1 MLSKEENERL
11 TQVGPGTPMG
21 ELLRRYWH
29 PVCAVDELD
38 RSIFRTKEL
47 KVLGEELVL
56 YRDRSGTLGLLDR
69 YCTHRR
75 ASLAYGVV
83 ESDGIRCQYHSWKF
97 DETGRVIEQPFEDT
111 MHPEARFRDKCSITA
126 YKAEERGGLIFAYLG
141 PGPAPLL
148 PNWSPLVWE
157 NAVRD
162 IAITELPCNWLQCQ
176 ENSLDP
182 VHVEWLHS
190 YFGDY
195 VRNLGKG
202 PGSPTVPPPGRRHLK
217 IGFDEFEFGIIKR
230 RVQEGDLEDDDDWA
244 IGHPILFPNILMVGS
259 Q

>member
-11 TQVGPGTPMG
+11 TQAGPGTPMG

-69 YCTHRR
+69 FCAHRR

-83 ESDGIRCQYHSWKF
+83 EAEGIRCQYHGWKF
-97 DETGRVIEQPFEDT
+97 DETGRVLEQPFEDT
-111 MHPEARFRDKCSITA
+111 MHPEAKFREKCGIQA
-126 YKAEERGGLIFAYLG
+126 YKAQERGGLIFAYLG
-141 PGPAPLL
+141 PDPAPLL

-190 YFGDY
+190 YFGRWMMARQSGD
-195 VRNLGKG
+195 
-202 PGSPTVPPPGRRHLK
+202 PEAGSRH
-217 IGFDEFEFGIIKR
+217 G
-230 RVQEGDLEDDDDWA
+230 
-244 IGHPILFPNILMVGS
+244 
-259 Q
+259 